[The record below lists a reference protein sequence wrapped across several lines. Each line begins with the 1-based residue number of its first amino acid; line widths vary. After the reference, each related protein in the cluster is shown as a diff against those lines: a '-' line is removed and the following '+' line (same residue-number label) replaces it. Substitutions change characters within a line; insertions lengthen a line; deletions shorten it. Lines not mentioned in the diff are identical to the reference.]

1 MDRRD
6 FFRVTGLG
14 AAATVA
20 GHSTMI
26 VPTTATAAPPEPT
39 AVKRLPN
46 RDEVPVSDT
55 WDLSRLYVGDEAWEK
70 AFVAWT
76 EQIVGYAAFQG
87 KLSESPGMLAECI
100 CFNLDIERTADRLG
114 HYAMLKT
121 AEDQANSVYQR
132 MMGRFTQAAS
142 RAGQAASFIRP
153 EILALPSEKLDEY
166 LKSPELAPYKLLL
179 TRIIRYKP
187 HTLGEKEERLLAMQ
201 SEMSG
206 APSKIFR
213 QLQDADM
220 KFGAVTN
227 EKGRRI
233 ELTHSNLMSFLTSPD
248 RKVRETAFHK
258 YFDQYEAHEHTL
270 AATFN
275 ATVQKDVYY
284 AKAREYPSALEA
296 ALFPDNVPV
305 SVYDNLIDS
314 IHGHLPTLYQY
325 FDVRRRKMGL
335 KDIHFYDCYV
345 PILTEQRT
353 THTWNEAVEAIMAAL
368 QPLGSEYCG
377 VLEKGLKGRWCDR
390 YANRGKQSGAFSAG
404 SFDGDPYILM
414 NYKPDVLDDVFTL
427 AHEGGHSMHSYYSTK
442 SQPFAYYDY
451 KIFVAEV
458 ASTFNETLLNDYLL
472 DKARDNKERAFLLN
486 REIDAIRGT
495 IIRQTMFAEFEK
507 LAHASV
513 ESNEPLT
520 LDRIKEI
527 YHGLLKLYFGPEFT
541 LDADLDLECLR
552 IPHFYRGFYVYKYAT
567 GMSAAMALADRVTE
581 GGPDELKDYFGF
593 LQGGCSKDPLDLLR
607 GAGVNMEKPAA
618 VDKALAR
625 FTRNVKELD
634 SLI

>member
-20 GHSTMI
+20 GRSTLI
-26 VPTTATAAPPEPT
+26 APTIANANPPEPS
-39 AVKRLPN
+39 AVKKLPS
-46 RDEVPVSDT
+46 RGEVPVSDT
-55 WDLSRLYVGDEAWEK
+55 WDLSRLYTGDEAWER

-87 KLSESPGMLAECI
+87 KLSESPEMLVECI
-100 CFNLDIERTADRLG
+100 RFNLDIERTADRLG

-142 RAGQAASFIRP
+142 EAGQAASFIRP
-153 EILALPSEKLDEY
+153 EILAMPSEKLDEY
-166 LKSPELAPYKLLL
+166 LKATELAPYKLLL

-201 SEMSG
+201 SELSG

-220 KFGAVTN
+220 KFGTVAN
-227 EKGRRI
+227 EKGQQI
-233 ELTHSNLMSFLTSPD
+233 ELTHSSLMSFLTSPD

-258 YFDQYEAHEHTL
+258 YYDVYESLDHTL
-270 AATFN
+270 AATLSS
-275 ATVQKDVYY
+275 TVQKDVYY

-296 ALFPDNVPV
+296 ALFPDNVQV
-305 SVYDNLIDS
+305 SVYDNLIDT
-314 IHGHLPTLYQY
+314 IHNHLPALYQY

-345 PILTEQRT
+345 PILTEQRK
-353 THTWNEAVEAIMAAL
+353 THSWDQAVDVILTAL

-377 VLEKGLKGRWCDR
+377 VLENGLRGRWCDR
-390 YANRGKQSGAFSAG
+390 YENRGKQSGAFSAG

-442 SQPFAYYDY
+442 TQPYAYYDY
-451 KIFVAEV
+451 VIFVAEV
-458 ASTFNETLLNDYLL
+458 ASTFNETLLSNYLL
-472 DKARDNKERAFLLN
+472 DKAETKKERAFLLN

-507 LAHASV
+507 LAHTSV

-541 LDADLDLECLR
+541 LDADLSLECLR

-567 GMSAAMALADRVTE
+567 GLSAAMALADLVAN
-581 GGPDELKDYFGF
+581 GGPDELKDYLGF

-607 GAGVNMEKPAA
+607 GAGVDMAKPEA
-618 VDKALAR
+618 VEKALAR